1 MLTFLKKRWYVF
13 VIIIFV
19 IFFSY
24 QKIAPS
30 KTNKVKSYTI
40 KKQTLKETLS
50 LSGKVD
56 ADEKVTLRFQTS
68 GRLIWVGVKE
78 GDYVKKY
85 QSIAS
90 LDKRE
95 VRKKLEK
102 ALRDY
107 SKERNDF
114 EEDKQVTYKN
124 GALTDTIKRVLEKNQ
139 FDLDKAVLDVEIQ
152 DLANE
157 YSNLFTPIEGLVT
170 KVGSPY
176 GGVNIIPTQA
186 EFEIV
191 NPKTVYFSG
200 LADQTDVVKL
210 RPDEKGEITL
220 DAFPD
225 KTIEG
230 QIKSTA
236 FTPKEGETGTVYEIK
251 LYFNKSNDDFLF
263 RLGMTGDVAFT
274 IREKPEAIAIPAEF
288 IKSDNRKKY
297 VMKKNR
303 GSNVRQDIKVGDSF
317 DNVIEITSG
326 LQEGDVIYD

>member
-1 MLTFLKKRWYVF
+1 MLTFLKKSWYVF
-13 VIIIFV
+13 IIVILLV
-19 IFFSY
+19 FFSY
-24 QKIAPS
+24 QKIAPTKTS
-30 KTNKVKSYTI
+30 KIRSYTV
-40 KKQTLKETLS
+40 KRQTLKETLS
-50 LSGKVD
+50 LSGKID

-68 GRLIWVGVKE
+68 GRLVWVGVKE

-85 QSIAS
+85 QSLAS

-95 VRKKLEK
+95 VQKKLEK

-124 GALTDTIKRVLEKNQ
+124 GALTDTIKRILEKNQ
-139 FDLDKAVLDVEIQ
+139 YDLDKAVLDVEIQ

-157 YSNLFTPIEGLVT
+157 YSNLFTPIEGIVT
-170 KVGSPY
+170 KVGSSY
-176 GGVNIIPTQA
+176 AGVNITPTQA

-210 RPDEKGEITL
+210 KVDEKGEITL

-225 KTIEG
+225 KSIEG
-230 QIKSTA
+230 RIKSTS

-251 LYFNKSNDDFLF
+251 LMFRESNDDYLF
-263 RLGMTGDVAFT
+263 RLGMTGDAAFT
-274 IREKPEAIAIPAEF
+274 IREKPKAIAIPAEF
-288 IKSDNRKKY
+288 IKSDNGKKY
-297 VMKKNR
+297 VLKKDGGKNI
-303 GSNVRQDIKVGDSF
+303 RQEIKVGDPF
-317 DNVIEITSG
+317 DNAIEITSG